1 MLVTVPWVLLPD
13 ENRAVGI
20 ASTFE
25 VYACMFQSVVGVLVD
40 RSVSFVTALTRALHR
55 CLTSWAEVRSPGYL
69 HFYKDRKAAQDA
81 ILRNRDP
88 SRSVDS
94 SALVINLSKVNSFTI
109 PDKKNK
115 DANCVDLD
123 LGHESIRMRY
133 AAIYGVWLVVWLQ
146 LVVMVY

>member
-1 MLVTVPWVLLPD
+1 
-13 ENRAVGI
+13 
-20 ASTFE
+20 
-25 VYACMFQSVVGVLVD
+25 
-40 RSVSFVTALTRALHR
+40 
-55 CLTSWAEVRSPGYL
+55 VRSPGYL

-133 AAIYGVWLVVWLQ
+133 VTASRACWCGLHVVLIVCIAGVVEWRITVPAAPCRFDHLSCSFADPDSWTTTRP
-146 LVVMVY
+146 